1 MRSYTALVPVTD
13 ALLSKLPRPVSALLR
28 RHHELVKFVVVG
40 GTTFIIDTAIFLA
53 LKSTLLESKPLTAK
67 VVSTTVATVVSYVL
81 SRQWSFRTRGG
92 RANHHEAMLFFL
104 ISAIGVLVTVLPLG
118 LSRYVLHLETPSVS
132 RFAQEVADFVSAQ
145 IVGTLVAMVFRFWAF
160 RRFVFP
166 HADARPRGGKEAE
179 RTEPDETPDTPD
191 TSEGSEFDSIDLG
204 AAELLG
210 DPWPVPDDPRPELAA
225 DILDSDTEDPL
236 SARS

>member
-1 MRSYTALVPVTD
+1 MRSYTAKVPLTE
-13 ALLSKLPRPVSALLR
+13 ALLGKLPRPLTELLR

-40 GTTFIIDTAIFLA
+40 GTTFVIDTAIFLG

-67 VVSTTVATVVSYVL
+67 VISTTVATVVSYIL

-104 ISAIGVLVTVLPLG
+104 ISAIGVAVTVLPLG
-118 LSRYVLHLETPSVS
+118 LSRYVLHLDTPNVS
-132 RFAQEVADFVSAQ
+132 RFTQEVADFVSAQ
-145 IVGTLVAMVFRFWAF
+145 IVGTLVAMIFRFWAF

-166 HADARPRGGKEAE
+166 HADARPRAAKDEAGAPEDLDAPEAE
-179 RTEPDETPDTPD
+179 DL
-191 TSEGSEFDSIDLG
+191 DSIDLT

-210 DPWPVPDDPRPELAA
+210 DPWPVPDDRPRAVK

>member
-1 MRSYTALVPVTD
+1 MVPVTD
-13 ALLSKLPRPVSALLR
+13 TLLSKLPRPVSELLR

-40 GTTFIIDTAIFLA
+40 GSTFVIDTAIFLA
-53 LKSTLLESKPLTAK
+53 LKSSLLESKPLTAK
-67 VVSTTVATVVSYVL
+67 VISTTVATVVSYVL

-104 ISAIGVLVTVLPLG
+104 ISAIGVGVTVLPLG
-118 LSRYVLHLETPSVS
+118 VSRYVLHLNTPNVS
-132 RFAQEVADFVSAQ
+132 RFAQEIADFVSAQ
-145 IVGTLVAMVFRFWAF
+145 IIGTLVAMVFRFWAF

-166 HADARPRGGKEAE
+166 HADARPRNRDQASEAE
-179 RTEPDETPDTPD
+179 RSGTTRRLRLDMPDMA
-191 TSEGSEFDSIDLG
+191 GLDSVDLT

-210 DPWPVPDDPRPELAA
+210 DPWPVPDADRSGKSGNMK

-236 SARS
+236 SAHS